1 VKALQHKPNGFT
13 LLELIVVIAGLG
25 ILSSLAIPNF
35 IKYLE
40 FAQIDE
46 AKVLL
51 NTAAAQCLQEFR
63 KHGWVVAKDIKP
75 DALPALA
82 DEGEQSKLPGR
93 YVFKDGNNKCEHIVI
108 EDPAGSDS
116 IFPLLGLK
124 MTSQGKIVKYAAP
137 GNRDSIS
144 AAESWGETSISEELL
159 AEINYLGQCTVNQS
173 ECNTA
178 FTNALKIA
186 SDGPLSVKA
195 WQGKCE
201 WPADP
206 TCGCLRDVWACDK
219 RAYYKQD
226 DYESCIRA
234 KATAECNQHM
244 DGLKASLFT
253 GLDSADKCP
262 TQNWWLEGVLIGE
275 DEADFNKAKCELE
288 KKNKAKVTGSGKF
301 EACNQTHYACEGNV
315 VDKTKYYQKGGC
327 GYDPPKKCKNT
338 LNAVDPDCKEW
349 EEAMVP
355 FKERP
360 CDVRPSYPDPSREE
374 RFAEPNHC
382 RQVGRGKPS
391 SSGGWDKTPECGAW
405 ATCMELR

>member
-1 VKALQHKPNGFT
+1 MDVMARRGNQPKSTIQQSRALQANAYT

-63 KHGWVVAKDIKP
+63 KQGWVVAKDIKP

-116 IFPLLGLK
+116 IFPLLGLR

-178 FTNALKIA
+178 FPNALEIA

-206 TCGCLRDVWACDK
+206 TCGCLRDVWACDNK
-219 RAYYKQD
+219 AYYTAD
-226 DYESCIRA
+226 DFQECISA
-234 KATAECNQHM
+234 KASAACNSHR
-244 DGLKASLFT
+244 
-253 GLDSADKCP
+253 DSIRSQSPPFSGADIAGICP
-262 TQNWWLEGVLIGE
+262 TTEWWLDGEWIGE
-275 DEADFNKAKCELE
+275 SEETYNQKIIEKQAALAEQNRLECEAQ
-288 KKNKAKVTGSGKF
+288 KKTWIDAAVSGEFKP
-301 EACNQTHYACEGNV
+301 TI
-315 VDKTKYYQKGGC
+315 GGC
-327 GYDPPKKCKNT
+327 NAAWGCNESGTFRVYTSQTDYDSSPCGVT
-338 LNAVDPDCKEW
+338 CET
-349 EEAMVP
+349 VP
-355 FKERP
+355 GQCTRW
-360 CDVRPSYPDPSREE
+360 
-374 RFAEPNHC
+374 
-382 RQVGRGKPS
+382 VGRRCLTYSEPTEVCRKP
-391 SSGGWDKTPECGAW
+391 
-405 ATCMELR
+405 